1 MSKRNR
7 LIVIVAG
14 VVAIILVVAG
24 GLYFARPSDAPEA
37 APSVSAS
44 PSGSESAATAPEST
58 SPEGTA
64 YECTTAEEGF
74 VPVRYTFEG
83 SMEVDEAVLALGED
97 ADGNIAAPPPAEKRT
112 AAWWENGPLPAT
124 QGKTILSIHTYRNG
138 GALGN
143 EMYEG
148 GESQLQPGDLIKLYS
163 ADGDV
168 ACYEFTEAKRIMVED
183 YDPESDVMI
192 DFDGDPEVAII
203 ICWDFN
209 ADANEEAGEDPWE
222 SRVFFYGSL
231 V

>member
-7 LIVIVAG
+7 LIVIVAS

-24 GLYFARPSDAPEA
+24 GLYFAQPADTPEA
-37 APSVSAS
+37 AQSPGAS
-44 PSGSESAATAPEST
+44 PSAATTDPATEPTSSESVS
-58 SPEGTA
+58 

-83 SMEVDEAVLALGED
+83 AMSVDEPVLALGED
-97 ADGNIAAPPPAEKRT
+97 SDGNIAAPPPAEKRT
-112 AAWWENGPLPAT
+112 AAWWENGPLPGPT

-143 EMYEG
+143 EMYED
-148 GESQLQPGDLIKLYS
+148 GESQLRPGDLIKLHS

-168 ACYEFTEAKRIMVED
+168 ACYEFTEAKRIMVAD

-192 DFDGDPEVAII
+192 DFDGEPEVAII

-209 ADANEEAGEDPWE
+209 GAANEEAGEDPWE
-222 SRVFFYGSL
+222 SRVFFYGAL